1 MERIEILL
9 ELIPSDTKEPMLENY
24 VKQMLPH
31 IAKSIKYDR
40 ESRYYRILHLYKAF
54 AYFVL
59 NRSINDIETYIS
71 PILNS
76 IDGDI
81 NTEYLLLEFIYT
93 EDRLNKPVSFWHVWK
108 LLYKVVSEHGVW
120 YDGHVLGIYMLSDH
134 RTLAEG
140 KWHSFNKDN
149 IWLYDKLSTDLGQEP
164 VVIYSIAKS
173 LNGLAS
179 DFLEHGIDWL
189 YRSVHTHTSIELRDY
204 ESNTIYYMEKF
215 FNKYIRNNRMTIR
228 RDNVKKQ
235 KIIDILSFMVER
247 ESVQAYM
254 LREYLA

>member
-1 MERIEILL
+1 M
-9 ELIPSDTKEPMLENY
+9 S
-24 VKQMLPH
+24 
-31 IAKSIKYDR
+31 
-40 ESRYYRILHLYKAF
+40 
-54 AYFVL
+54 L
-59 NRSINDIETYIS
+59 NRYQQ
-71 PILNS
+71 
-76 IDGDI
+76 
-81 NTEYLLLEFIYT
+81 LLTSLLTSVTQLDTIFFII
-93 EDRLNKPVSFWHVWK
+93 R
-108 LLYKVVSEHGVW
+108 
-120 YDGHVLGIYMLSDH
+120 
-134 RTLAEG
+134 
-140 KWHSFNKDN
+140 NKDN

-189 YRSVHTHTSIELRDY
+189 YRSVHTHTPIELRDY
-204 ESNTIYYMEKF
+204 ESNTIYYMEKL
-215 FNKYIRNNRMTIR
+215 FNKYIRNNRMAIR